1 MEPQVIISNPQKPMA
16 DVLHCEGHI
25 CSSMTDH
32 SSLGQ
37 TWHLRALLNGKTRK
51 GRRGI
56 VVAESFTEM
65 TDNIVMYIVLRKTSV
80 RNSGMRKETPE
91 RTH

>member
-1 MEPQVIISNPQKPMA
+1 M
-16 DVLHCEGHI
+16 
-25 CSSMTDH
+25 
-32 SSLGQ
+32 
-37 TWHLRALLNGKTRK
+37 RALLNGKTRK